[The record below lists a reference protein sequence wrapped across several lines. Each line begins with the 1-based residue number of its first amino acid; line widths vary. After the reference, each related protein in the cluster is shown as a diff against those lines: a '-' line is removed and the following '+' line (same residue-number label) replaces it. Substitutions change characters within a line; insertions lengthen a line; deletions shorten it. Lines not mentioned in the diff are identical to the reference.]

1 MCEPVTTR
9 YSRCPSPTTGDT
21 VLLEI
26 NPDNPQPRLIAQVVD
41 TLKKGGVVAYP
52 TDTTYGI
59 GCSIFSKKGIERI
72 YLIKQRE
79 KKKPFSFICTD
90 ISEIAKY
97 AKVSNYQFKV
107 MRRLLPGPYTF
118 VLEANSIVPDL
129 LLTKQRTVGI
139 RIPDNK
145 ICLAIVKDLG
155 HPIVTTSANLSGE
168 EPIGNP
174 WQVEDD
180 MGKQLDIVVDGGEL
194 TADVSSV
201 VSLIGDTPEV
211 LRKGVGDVSWCER

>member
-1 MCEPVTTR
+1 M
-9 YSRCPSPTTGDT
+9 
-21 VLLEI
+21 LLEI
-26 NPDNPQPRLIAQVVD
+26 NPDNPQPRLISKVVEI
-41 TLKKGGVVAYP
+41 LKKGGVVAYP

-72 YLIKQRE
+72 YLIKQRDR
-79 KKKPFSFICTD
+79 KKPFSFICTD
-90 ISEIAKY
+90 LSEITRY
-97 AKVSNYQFKV
+97 AQVSNYVFKT

-118 VLEANSIVPDL
+118 VLEANSVVPDL

-145 ICLAIVKDLG
+145 ICLAIVAELG

-168 EPIGNP
+168 DPIGDP
-174 WQVEDD
+174 WAVEHEL
-180 MGKQLDIVVDGGEL
+180 GKLLDVVADGGEL

-201 VSLIGDTPEV
+201 VSLIGDRPEV
-211 LRKGVGDVSWCER
+211 LRKGVGDVSWCE